1 LDQWKDNL
9 YNTIVDI
16 LDNYQDLKR
25 IIGMAKDRYD
35 EIGSLLDTEDVIDNL
50 SGKKAYLADLQNG
63 S

>member
-1 LDQWKDNL
+1 
-9 YNTIVDI
+9 
-16 LDNYQDLKR
+16 
-25 IIGMAKDRYD
+25 MAKDRYD